1 MAKNYKVR
9 AKARPFKGFD
19 SRNDMGL
26 RAYAEQ
32 QKTIINAAKL
42 NNKEFEATR
51 KEFIDADILKSAKEE
66 ANRKELKKLEDDVY
80 DVKFQNTKIRAEREI
95 QALEQK
101 EKEALDASKFW
112 LNFSSTYAKQ
122 YTQAAQTIA
131 GAIDLKRAQ
140 NSVNDYYLGGKYHQ
154 NIENSN
160 TLDVMSLADMQKAME
175 EWKADPSKSREEL
188 NQIGAQF
195 EDIKQRKWSTRNE
208 GIIALLKEDWEKI
221 KIHAVQTVGER
232 FKVTTENIQDVL
244 NIRGLELLNQ
254 AGIPWNSKA
263 GIDFM
268 KFVGGKAHDEF
279 TYRDNKNRVVRDQ
292 QNIQKALERYGT
304 ALKNGDKYKKEF
316 ALNDISFLI
325 QNQMVEADGKFGIV
339 PMNEKEGLIATV
351 QALVKAGII
360 STEDQIDDIL
370 QTPFPGQDF
379 PTLMGENVGVKDLA
393 KIDTRVSWDTRYKGT
408 DLRETLLE
416 TAAEVETEKNKDK
429 QKIKNSTDR
438 VDKIE
443 IDKGLSKKPNEE
455 GYIDLRNKE
464 QMQIL
469 KQKYKGRGNGKAYE
483 YLLQVEILGNIGVN
497 DDGAILNSEAITA
510 LAGEGKL
517 AEFKRIIGLL
527 PEETQAIYA
536 PMIEGYE
543 FAERVGWNVK
553 GRTAHLKTA
562 LGRIAGIE
570 DVTKLPADSDFNMMF
585 ADAEQVLLNLINK
598 YDHRTDLNDVQ
609 KKQAIAD
616 DLRELIGEKDADGS
630 LPHGSSIFRRKVVGG
645 KIKWLAYHDED
656 GDYSQKEIDKL
667 VTKGTEN
674 FLNAQKNDKTRLTIF
689 TVDELDTLEKSSLT
703 GNMSL
708 PIPKRVKDLVNT
720 LWEQQ
725 PKKDTTVFK
734 TETMILNELL
744 QDAGSKVVIP
754 PTAEDR
760 NLFLNKKY
768 EVLIPNYLQMSRE
781 DQERVTCAQTIL
793 KLNDTQL
800 CKDRA
805 RKENR
810 ENRLRREILEKNL
823 SPNLRKDGSGDRWDT
838 LTWKE
843 QLEFEKLLQDL

>member
-26 RAYAEQ
+26 RAYQEQ
-32 QKTIINAAKL
+32 QKTIINAQKL

-51 KEFIDADILKSAKEE
+51 KEFIDADILKSRKENE
-66 ANRKELKKLEDDVY
+66 NRKELQKLEGDVW
-80 DVKFQNTKIRAEREI
+80 DAKFQNTKIRAEREI
-95 QALEQK
+95 EILEQE
-101 EKEALDASKFW
+101 EKDALNASKFW

-122 YTQAAQTIA
+122 YAQAAKDIH

-175 EWKADPSKSREEL
+175 EWKADPSKSPEEL
-188 NQIGAQF
+188 NQIGAHF

-208 GIIALLKEDWEKI
+208 GITALLKEDWEKI

-279 TYRDNKNRVVRDQ
+279 TYRDKKDRVVRDQ
-292 QNIQKALERYGT
+292 KNIQKALERYDT
-304 ALKNGDKYKKEF
+304 ALKSGDKYKKEF

-325 QNQMVEADGKFGIV
+325 QNQMVEADGQFGIV

-416 TAAEVETEKNKDK
+416 TAAEVETQKNEDK

-438 VDKIE
+438 VNKLE

-469 KQKYKGRGNGKAYE
+469 KQKYKATGNGKAYE
-483 YLLQVEILGNIGVN
+483 YLLQVEILGNIGIN

-517 AEFKRIIGLL
+517 AEFKKIIGLL
-527 PEETQAIYA
+527 PEETQANYA
-536 PMIEGYE
+536 QMIEGYE
-543 FAERVGWNVK
+543 FAERVGWDVK

-562 LGRIAGIE
+562 LSRITGIE

-585 ADAEQVLLNLINK
+585 EDAEQVLLNLINK
-598 YDHRTDLNDVQ
+598 YDHRTDLNDAQ

-616 DLRELIGEKDADGS
+616 DLRELIGEKDGNGTT
-630 LPHGSSIFRRKVVGG
+630 PHGSSIFRRKVVGG
-645 KIKWLAYHDED
+645 KIKWLAYHGED
-656 GDYSQKEIDKL
+656 GDKSSKKEIDKL
-667 VTKGTEN
+667 VALGTEN
-674 FLNAQKNDKTRLTIF
+674 FLNTQKNEKTRLTIF
-689 TVDELDTLEKSSLT
+689 TVDELDILERSNLT
-703 GNMSL
+703 GASTF

-720 LWEQQ
+720 LWKQQ
-725 PKKDTTVFK
+725 PKNTKVFK

-744 QDAGSKVVIP
+744 KAEGSKFAIQP
-754 PTAEDR
+754 LAEDR

-768 EVLIPNYLQMSRE
+768 EVLIPNYLQMSPE

-800 CKDRA
+800 CKDRIA
-805 RKENR
+805 KDEEDNR
-810 ENRLRREILEKNL
+810 IREIAAASTSFADYRRRMRNYTDSK
-823 SPNLRKDGSGDRWDT
+823 K
-838 LTWKE
+838 
-843 QLEFEKLLQDL
+843 

>member
-9 AKARPFKGFD
+9 AKARPFKGAD

-26 RAYAEQ
+26 RAYKEQ
-32 QKTIINAAKL
+32 QNTIINALKL
-42 NNKEFEATR
+42 NNKEFESTR
-51 KEFIDADILKSAKEE
+51 KEFIDADILKSRKENE
-66 ANRKELKKLEDDVY
+66 NRKELQKLEDDVY

-95 QALEQK
+95 EVLEQK

-140 NSVNDYYLGGKYHQ
+140 NNVNDYYLGGKYQQ

-160 TLDVMSLADMQKAME
+160 ILDLMNSADMQKAME
-175 EWKADPSKSREEL
+175 EWKADPSKSPEEL
-188 NQIGAQF
+188 NQIGAHF
-195 EDIKQRKWSTRNE
+195 EDIKQRKWSTRSE
-208 GIIALLKEDWEKI
+208 GITALLKEDWEKI
-221 KIHAVQTVGER
+221 KLHAIQTVGEK
-232 FKVTTENIQDVL
+232 FKVTTDNIQDVL

-279 TYRDNKNRVVRDQ
+279 TYRDNKDRVVRDQ
-292 QNIQKALERYGT
+292 KNIQKALERYGT
-304 ALKNGDKYKKEF
+304 ALKSGDKYKKEF

-370 QTPFPGQDF
+370 QTPFPGQKF

-393 KIDTRVSWDTRYKGT
+393 KIDKRVSWDTRYKGT
-408 DLRETLLE
+408 DLRETLRL
-416 TAAEVETEKNKDK
+416 TAAEVETERNKEK
-429 QKIKNSTDR
+429 EKIKNSTDR
-438 VDKIE
+438 VNKIE
-443 IDKGLSKKPNEE
+443 IDEGLSKKSNEE
-455 GYIDLRNKE
+455 GYIDLRNEE
-464 QMQIL
+464 QIKTL
-469 KQKYKGRGNGKAYE
+469 EQKYIGTGNGKAYE
-483 YLLQVEILGNIGVN
+483 YLQEVKILGNIGIN
-497 DDGAILNSEAITA
+497 ADGAILNSEAITA
-510 LAGEGKL
+510 LGAEGKL
-517 AEFKRIIGLL
+517 TEFKRIIGLL

-543 FAERVGWNVK
+543 FANRVGWDKK
-553 GRTAHLKTA
+553 GKTDHLKTA
-562 LGRIAGIE
+562 LSRITGIE
-570 DVTKLPADSDFNMMF
+570 DVTKLPADSDYSQMF
-585 ADAEQVLLNLINK
+585 ADAEQVFNLLINK

-616 DLRELIGEKDADGS
+616 DLRELIGEKDGDGKT
-630 LPHGSSIFRRKVVGG
+630 PHGSSIFRRKVVGG
-645 KIKWLAYHDED
+645 KIQWLAYRTED
-656 GDYSQKEIDKL
+656 GNRSSDKEIEKL
-667 VTKGTEN
+667 VAKGTEN
-674 FLNAQKNDKTRLTIF
+674 FLNAQGIDGTRLTIF
-689 TVDELDTLEKSSLT
+689 TQDELDTLEKSSLT
-703 GNMSL
+703 GNLSL
-708 PIPKRVKDLVNT
+708 PIPERVKTLVND
-720 LWEQQ
+720 LWKQQ
-725 PKKDTTVFK
+725 PKNTTVFL
-734 TETMILNELL
+734 TETAILNTLL

-781 DQERVTCAQTIL
+781 DQERVTCAQEIL
-793 KLNDTQL
+793 NLADTQVCL
-800 CKDRA
+800 DRIAKD
-805 RKENR
+805 EEDNR
-810 ENRLRREILEKNL
+810 IREIAAASTSFADYRRRMRNYTDSK
-823 SPNLRKDGSGDRWDT
+823 K
-838 LTWKE
+838 
-843 QLEFEKLLQDL
+843 

>member
-9 AKARPFKGFD
+9 AKARPFKGAD
-19 SRNDMGL
+19 SRNDGGL
-26 RAYAEQ
+26 RAYEKQ
-32 QKTIINAAKL
+32 QQTIINAAKL
-42 NNKEFEATR
+42 NNKEFEAVR
-51 KEFIDADILKSAKEE
+51 KEFIDSDILKSRKEE
-66 ANRKELKKLEDDVY
+66 INRTELKKLEDNVY

-95 QALEQK
+95 EVLEQK
-101 EKEALDASKFW
+101 EKDALNASKFW

-140 NSVNDYYLGGKYHQ
+140 NNVNDYYLGGKYQQ

-160 TLDVMSLADMQKAME
+160 ILDLMNSADMQKAME
-175 EWKADPSKSREEL
+175 EWKADPSKSPEEL

-195 EDIKQRKWSTRNE
+195 EDIKQRKWSTRSE
-208 GIIALLKEDWEKI
+208 GITALLKEDWEKI
-221 KIHAVQTVGER
+221 KLHAVQTVGEK

-279 TYRDNKNRVVRDQ
+279 TYRDRKDRVVRDQ
-292 QNIQKALERYGT
+292 QNIQKAVERYGT
-304 ALKNGDKYKKEF
+304 ALKSGDKYKKEF

-339 PMNEKEGLIATV
+339 PMNEKEGLIGTV

-360 STEDQIDDIL
+360 STEEQIDDIL
-370 QTPFPGQDF
+370 QTPFPGQKF

-393 KIDTRVSWDTRYKGT
+393 KIDKRVSWDKRYKDT

-416 TAAEVETEKNKDK
+416 TSAEVETQKNKDK
-429 QKIKNSTDR
+429 EKIKNSTDR
-438 VDKIE
+438 VNKIE
-443 IDKGLSKKPNEE
+443 IDEGLSKKSNEE
-455 GYIDLRNKE
+455 GYINLRDEE
-464 QMQIL
+464 QMKTL
-469 KQKYKGRGNGKAYE
+469 EQKYKGTGNGKAYE
-483 YLLQVEILGNIGVN
+483 YLQEVKILGNIGIN
-497 DDGAILNSEAITA
+497 ADGAILNSEAITA
-510 LAGEGKL
+510 LGAEGKL
-517 AEFKRIIGLL
+517 AEFKRIVGLL

-543 FAERVGWNVK
+543 FANRVKWDKK
-553 GRTAHLKTA
+553 GKTDHLKAA
-562 LGRIAGIE
+562 LSRITGLE
-570 DVTKLPADSDFNMMF
+570 DVTKLPADSDYSQMF
-585 ADAEQVLLNLINK
+585 ADAEQVFNLLINK

-609 KKQAIAD
+609 KKQAISD
-616 DLRELIGEKDADGS
+616 DLRELIGEKDGDGTTA
-630 LPHGSSIFRRKVVGG
+630 HGSSIFRRKVVNG
-645 KIKWLAYHDED
+645 KVKWLAYHNED
-656 GDYSQKEIDKL
+656 GDRSSNKEIKKL
-667 VTKGTEN
+667 VAKGTEN
-674 FLNAQKNDKTRLTIF
+674 FLNAQKVDKTRLTIF
-689 TVDELDTLEKSSLT
+689 EQDELDILEKSSLT

-708 PIPKRVKDLVNT
+708 PIPERVKTLVND
-720 LWEQQ
+720 LWKQQ
-725 PKKDTTVFK
+725 PKNTTVFI
-734 TETMILNELL
+734 TETAILNTLL

-781 DQERVTCAQTIL
+781 DQERVTCAQDIL
-793 KLNDTQL
+793 NLADTQV
-800 CKDRA
+800 CIDRIAKDA
-805 RKENR
+805 ET
-810 ENRLRREILEKNL
+810 ERLREVAASSTSFSDYRRRMRNYTDSK
-823 SPNLRKDGSGDRWDT
+823 K
-838 LTWKE
+838 
-843 QLEFEKLLQDL
+843 